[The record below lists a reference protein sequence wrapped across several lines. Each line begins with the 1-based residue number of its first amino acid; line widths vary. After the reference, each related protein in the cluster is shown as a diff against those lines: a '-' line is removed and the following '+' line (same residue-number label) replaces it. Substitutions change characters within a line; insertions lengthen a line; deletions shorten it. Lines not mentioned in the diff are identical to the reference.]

1 MLSPSLSQ
9 TLTLEDF
16 LGQYWNNP
24 RYELAE
30 GEIIDLEPTGPR
42 ETVSGKLAFCW
53 RVWGVIEHD
62 LPPLKTAVQEM
73 IETLDDS

>member
-16 LGQYWNNP
+16 LGQYRNNP

-42 ETVSGKLAFCW
+42 KPLAANSPAKSVS
-53 RVWGVIEHD
+53 
-62 LPPLKTAVQEM
+62 PLITDNCPGLYPALV
-73 IETLDDS
+73 